1 MIANRANILI
11 RIGATMIAA
20 AMLAACAA
28 ARPSMSRERPIMIA
42 TGACILWRMD
52 RRDGLPRSGVATVSC
67 ARP

>member
-28 ARPSMSRERPIMIA
+28 APARSPSASTTRSSRRPSTPRA
-42 TGACILWRMD
+42 
-52 RRDGLPRSGVATVSC
+52 RRVAADLLAAAAS
-67 ARP
+67 